1 MLWQLVI
8 TRRNSVKLT
17 LLSDSAFPITMEIW
31 NVHWSWWEE
40 MTWLQY
46 CIYWSTMP
54 IFCHALICVTLSL
67 TEWLS
72 LCNIRNV
79 LTLSFSRRSHKFNSL
94 FHDMKVRMVSTS
106 LLPSKVRIVEVIW
119 EIRPLQLVNFIK
131 GWTKRWIAE
140 WKDCRPNKC
149 QSRIYFQ
156 TCHIWSLTCRGHGLC
171 KSQVGSPDGR
181 SQVRDF

>member
-1 MLWQLVI
+1 MHF
-8 TRRNSVKLT
+8 
-17 LLSDSAFPITMEIW
+17 LLPWRSEKCTDHNEKK
-31 NVHWSWWEE
+31 
-40 MTWLQY
+40 WLGY
-46 CIYWSTMP
+46 NIAMP
-54 IFCHALICVTLSL
+54 IFRHAIICVTISL

-72 LCNIRNV
+72 LCNISNV
-79 LTLSFSRRSHKFNSL
+79 LTLSFSCRSHKFNSL

-119 EIRPLQLVNFIK
+119 EIRPLQLLNFIK

-140 WKDCRPNKC
+140 WEDCRPNKC

-156 TCHIWSLTCRGHGLC
+156 TCRVRSLTCRGHGLC